1 MAENI
6 PCGSDGVTCTKS
18 ITVKI
23 RNMQIH
29 MVRGNEP
36 VVTVLHEGDAKV
48 SVVEVGLF
56 YMVMAEDDG
65 KI

>member
-1 MAENI
+1 
-6 PCGSDGVTCTKS
+6 
-18 ITVKI
+18 
-23 RNMQIH
+23 MQIH